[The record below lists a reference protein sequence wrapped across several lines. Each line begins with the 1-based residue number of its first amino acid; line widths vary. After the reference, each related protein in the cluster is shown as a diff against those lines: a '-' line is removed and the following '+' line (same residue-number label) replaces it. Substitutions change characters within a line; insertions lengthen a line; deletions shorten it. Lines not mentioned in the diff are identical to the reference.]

1 MKGCPLVPADAY
13 SLNKEQSCDHNKCYM
28 YNLKVVIIILI
39 NMYNLKSF
47 NHIYIIYI
55 YYPVMLF
62 SLGTFSAIS
71 LFILQVVHA
80 IANSNTFGKAS
91 AHFQYK
97 LYFLLNKVPT
107 QH

>member
-1 MKGCPLVPADAY
+1 MIIINVTCII
-13 SLNKEQSCDHNKCYM
+13 
-28 YNLKVVIIILI
+28 LKVVIIILI
-39 NMYNLKSF
+39 NMYNFKSF
-47 NHIYIIYI
+47 NHIYILHI

-80 IANSNTFGKAS
+80 IASNTFGKAS
-91 AHFQYK
+91 AHLQYK
-97 LYFLLNKVPT
+97 LYFLLNKVLT